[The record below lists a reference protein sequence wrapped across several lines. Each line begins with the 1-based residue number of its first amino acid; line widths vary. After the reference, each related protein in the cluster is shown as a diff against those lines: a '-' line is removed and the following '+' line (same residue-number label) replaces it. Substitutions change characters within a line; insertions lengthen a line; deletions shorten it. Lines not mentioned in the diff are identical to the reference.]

1 MKKSFVFCA
10 ILLLPPI
17 AASAKSE
24 PALPS
29 RADILALM
37 HRVDNY
43 QIANPV
49 MPPNDRNWE
58 RGTWYTGVMEAWI
71 VTRDQAFFNQALNW
85 GNQNK
90 WQVGTE
96 RLGANRLFCAETW
109 TELYLVQHVP
119 GMIAPTEKA
128 LEAADPNSPAGAARW
143 YLDGD
148 KPYVDSLYGAAVL
161 AMLDRATGKKKYL
174 TIMHAFFDDVSGTL
188 WDKDSGL
195 YYRDPTFIGKRT
207 AAGHKIFWSR
217 GNGWAFAGIAR
228 LIEYLPQNDPERR
241 KLVSIYKRMASELI
255 KRQSPDGFWRANLD
269 DPDDVPN
276 PESSGT
282 GFFCF
287 GLAWGI
293 NNHMLSPKTYLPA
306 VKSAYAALAG
316 AVGPDGRVEWGQQ
329 VDARPNPANQQST
342 HEYVTGT
349 FLLASGEVYM
359 LSH

>member
-1 MKKSFVFCA
+1 MKKNSVFFA
-10 ILLLPPI
+10 IFLLLPVG
-17 AASAKSE
+17 AFAQSE
-24 PALPS
+24 KTLPS
-29 RADILALM
+29 QAEILALM

-58 RGTWYTGVMEAWI
+58 RGTWYTGVLEAWI
-71 VTRDQAFFNQALNW
+71 ATRDQAFFNQALNW

-109 TELYLVQHVP
+109 TELYLIQRVP

-128 LEAADPNSPAGAARW
+128 LAAADPNFPAGAARW

-161 AMLDRATGKKKYL
+161 AMLAHATGKKDYL
-174 TIMHAFFDDVSGTL
+174 TIMRAFFDDVSGTL
-188 WDKDSGL
+188 WDKDAGL
-195 YYRDPTFIGKRT
+195 YYRDPTYIDKRT
-207 AAGHKIFWSR
+207 ARGRKIFWSR
-217 GNGWAFAGIAR
+217 GNGWAFAGIVR
-228 LIEYLPQNDPERR
+228 ILEYLPRNDPER
-241 KLVSIYKRMASELI
+241 KQLVSIYKRMAAELI

-293 NNHMLSPKTYLPA
+293 NHNMLSEKTYLPA

-329 VDARPNPANQQST
+329 VDARPNPVNQQST
-342 HEYVTGT
+342 HEYVTGA
-349 FLLASGEVYM
+349 FLLASGEVYK